1 MMKNVEKNCK
11 SESLPIEELIKV
23 QQLSRSEKNLVEDYM
38 FVSNII
44 LPLFPESNSRD
55 FNVKTNLDEDGDAF
69 QVYKIVLSNLELI
82 LEKSKSRWKVGIIS
96 RPEIIIDF
104 KGAFNRNIRAK
115 FVSPENKAF
124 AYRPYNRDKK
134 VFSFECE
141 NQYTLY
147 KALDLI
153 GFFFKNL
160 DIINN
165 TYNQLKNDSDY
176 KVKTIKKEL
185 GSKNFLYFRRMLRG
199 EIDFP
204 ALAWM
209 DIMINGETKDYSNE
223 VRQQTHFVVYDLT
236 EALNLTSDFEELY
249 RKITVIDSTLLN
261 SYRYPVFK
269 MDFREELGLELILTK
284 KDDVWLLSV
293 NSEKELEF
301 NLKAFGDEAEQLCI
315 DLLFSGFPGNRR
327 YDYYRNDKKRFTIEV
342 KDDYKLYSLL
352 SLISNNLVL

>member
-1 MMKNVEKNCK
+1 M
-11 SESLPIEELIKV
+11 
-23 QQLSRSEKNLVEDYM
+23 
-38 FVSNII
+38 
-44 LPLFPESNSRD
+44 
-55 FNVKTNLDEDGDAF
+55 
-69 QVYKIVLSNLELI
+69 
-82 LEKSKSRWKVGIIS
+82 
-96 RPEIIIDF
+96 
-104 KGAFNRNIRAK
+104 
-115 FVSPENKAF
+115 
-124 AYRPYNRDKK
+124 
-134 VFSFECE
+134 
-141 NQYTLY
+141 
-147 KALDLI
+147 
-153 GFFFKNL
+153 
-160 DIINN
+160 
-165 TYNQLKNDSDY
+165 
-176 KVKTIKKEL
+176 
-185 GSKNFLYFRRMLRG
+185 
-199 EIDFP
+199 
-204 ALAWM
+204 
-209 DIMINGETKDYSNE
+209 
-223 VRQQTHFVVYDLT
+223 FVVYDLT